1 MKQTNKAASKKNS
14 SRPKRKI
21 LVIAAG
27 ALAVLLAGT
36 IVLLQGCTSVD
47 VSLNGQRVEPDVFDK
62 IMQQRVSD
70 VVFEFTKLGVGS
82 AGPDYW
88 QTEVEGKTPAT
99 ALTEETLQQLRVL
112 TAMYEMAEETGTA
125 LEGGLNGIAARM
137 ETENRERKEKKEAG
151 QPVFGL
157 SEFAFDTYLE
167 YEMDWMEKQYTSNPD
182 NPGMQV
188 TDEDR
193 KEYYEQNLE
202 TAFKQNDGISISY
215 LFIDTNQINE
225 QQAETLRAQVKEL
238 DSKIGDTLLKD
249 QVQSYPDLLPYFEH
263 LDLEPSEVA
272 AYTRTIGDVLDLAY
286 DLEPG
291 ERTSVIDE
299 NGGIYLVQ
307 CTERIYDNYLPLS
320 EVTDSIN
327 KTLREQRYQEMVQR
341 RAEEMQ
347 FEGNEQDILAYVTKK
362 MTAK

>member
-14 SRPKRKI
+14 SHPKRKI
-21 LVIAAG
+21 LVVAAG
-27 ALAVLLAGT
+27 VLAVLLAGT
-36 IVLLQGCTSVD
+36 IVLLHGRTSVE

-62 IMQQRVSD
+62 IMQQQVSD
-70 VVFEFTKLGVGS
+70 VVFEFTKLGAGS

-88 QTEVEGKTPAT
+88 QTEVEGRTPAS
-99 ALTEETLQQLRVL
+99 ALTEATLRQLRVL
-112 TAMYEMAEETGTA
+112 TAMYEMAGETGTA
-125 LEGGLNGIAARM
+125 LEGGLNGITTRM
-137 ETENRERKEKKEAG
+137 EAENQDRKDKKEAG

-182 NPGMQV
+182 NSGMQV
-188 TDEDR
+188 TDEER
-193 KEYYEQNLE
+193 EEYYEQNRE
-202 TAFKQNDGISISY
+202 TAFKQNDGISLSY
-215 LFIDTNQINE
+215 LFIDTNQMDE

-238 DSKIGDTLLKD
+238 DSKLGDTLLKD
-249 QVQSYPDLLPYFEH
+249 QVQNYPDLLAYFEH

-286 DLEPG
+286 DLAPG
-291 ERTSVIDE
+291 ERTPVIDE

-307 CTERIYDNYLPLS
+307 CTDRTYDNYLPLS

-341 RAEEMQ
+341 RAEEIQ
-347 FEGNEQDILAYVTKK
+347 LEGNEQDILAYVTKK